1 MASATQNLIVLGGAG
16 LIGANIWF
24 GGGPNLS
31 NIVPF
36 YTGQDTSAATEAHR
50 ELVMVIFGF
59 IGVWVL
65 SIFAGVSQGASD
77 AAVTFV
83 GGLWLLW
90 LIERA
95 HKHGTTGVFS
105 HTASGTTGVSTSGT
119 NTSTTASQPPGSVLP
134 HGFNK

>member
-95 HKHGTTGVFS
+95 KSNGATGVFAHSATGTTGP
-105 HTASGTTGVSTSGT
+105 STSGT
-119 NTSTTASQPPGSVLP
+119 NTATAQKSAPRQVV
-134 HGFNK
+134 HA